1 MRGHQGA
8 HGDMGWSEIVTREAA
23 VVAVAPENGT
33 RSRDGITGFGVLIS
47 QLLSTVGLGQALAPD
62 DVPGQ

>member
-1 MRGHQGA
+1 
-8 HGDMGWSEIVTREAA
+8 MGRSEIVTGEA
-23 VVAVAPENGT
+23 VGVAVAQEDGT

-47 QLLSTVGLGQALAPD
+47 QLLSAVGLGQALAPG